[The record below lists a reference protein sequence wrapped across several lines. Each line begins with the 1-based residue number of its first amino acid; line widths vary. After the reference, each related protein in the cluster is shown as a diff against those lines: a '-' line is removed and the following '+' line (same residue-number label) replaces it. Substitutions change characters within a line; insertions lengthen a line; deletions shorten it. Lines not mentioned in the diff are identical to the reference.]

1 MPHDTRIPTSPAL
14 LHDDW
19 LIVCQSVSFECK
31 LLANR
36 NAQRAGLTENGLSVV
51 IVKSVVFKPDVTE
64 MTVKLLILLAVTLL
78 SHRSECHQAVL
89 HVSDWSTYREYCM
102 VYNASLS
109 NISRSLSDAVR
120 YKLVNLT
127 STMLCDASGVKPDS
141 VKGAAVCV
149 MRGDCTF
156 IQKAQVAQQ
165 LGVKVL
171 LIASKDAMGTPSLN
185 NSDVEK
191 VTIPVALMRYR
202 DILDVQ
208 KVFTD
213 GMEVQ
218 LYAPL
223 TPEFDASVIIMLAI
237 AVFTVAMGGF
247 WSGAAEKAK
256 QSVTALSAGEERSD
270 SGDLTLYSP
279 LKVMLF
285 VALMCVMLVLMY
297 FFYKYL
303 VYVIIVIF
311 CLASATGL
319 YSCLEA
325 LLNAVGCSKISVSCR
340 EKSFSVRNLLLGAVC
355 ITLAVVWGVYRN
367 EDRWIWILQDVLGV
381 AFCLNFM
388 KTITLSNYKICVI
401 LLSLLLVYD
410 VFFVF
415 ITPFL
420 TANGESIMVQVAL
433 GPGAGGEKLPVVM
446 RIPRFSAWAENLC
459 EMQFS
464 ILGYGDII
472 IPGLLVAYCHRFD
485 VWIGS
490 SNRIYFISCA
500 VAYTLGLVLTFVVML
515 LSKMGQPALLYLV
528 PFTLLASGLLA
539 WKRKE
544 FKQFWAGTT
553 YQVLDSSREPL
564 IPDGDSEYP
573 RAVRKC

>member
-1 MPHDTRIPTSPAL
+1 MTPTV
-14 LHDDW
+14 W
-19 LIVCQSVSFECK
+19 I
-31 LLANR
+31 
-36 NAQRAGLTENGLSVV
+36 
-51 IVKSVVFKPDVTE
+51 I
-64 MTVKLLILLAVTLL
+64 LAVSLL
-78 SHRSECHQAVL
+78 SYPSECHEAVL
-89 HVSDWSTYREYCM
+89 HVSDWNLQREYCL
-102 VYNASLS
+102 VYNASWV
-109 NISRSLSDAVR
+109 NISSSLTDAVLYR
-120 YKLVNLT
+120 LVNLT
-127 STMLCDASGVKPDS
+127 SSTLCDTGGVDPS
-141 VKGAAVCV
+141 LLKGAAVCV
-149 MRGDCTF
+149 IGGGCVLS
-156 IQKAQVAQQ
+156 QKAQVAQE
-165 LGVKVL
+165 LGAAVL
-171 LIASKDAMGTPSLN
+171 LIASKETMRTPSAN
-185 NSDVEK
+185 DSGYGK
-191 VTIPVALMRYR
+191 VTIPLALMRYH
-202 DILDVQ
+202 DFLDMQ

-213 GMEVQ
+213 KMQVQ
-218 LYAPL
+218 LYAPP
-223 TPEFDASVIIMLAI
+223 TTEFDASSIIIMLVV

-247 WSGAAEKAK
+247 WSGAAEKEK
-256 QSVTALSAGEERSD
+256 QSVSVLSAGEEHSD
-270 SGDLTLYSP
+270 SGDLALYSP
-279 LKVMLF
+279 LKVLLF
-285 VALMCVMLVLMY
+285 VVLMCVMLVLMY
-297 FFYKYL
+297 FFYSYL

-325 LLNAVGCSKISVSCR
+325 LLNAVGCSK
-340 EKSFSVRNLLLGAVC
+340 F
-355 ITLAVVWGVYRN
+355 
-367 EDRWIWILQDVLGV
+367 RWIWILQDVLGI

-420 TANGESIMVQVAL
+420 TPNGESIMVQVAL
-433 GPGAGGEKLPVVM
+433 GPGAGGESGSGGVPADPTSTYEKLPVVM
-446 RIPRFSAWAENLC
+446 RIPRFAAWAENLC

-485 VWIGS
+485 VWTGS
-490 SNRIYFISCA
+490 SNRIYYVSCA

-528 PFTLLASGLLA
+528 PFTLLTSGLLA

-564 IPDGDSEYP
+564 IPDGDAEYSS
-573 RAVRKC
+573 AVRKC

>member
-1 MPHDTRIPTSPAL
+1 
-14 LHDDW
+14 
-19 LIVCQSVSFECK
+19 
-31 LLANR
+31 
-36 NAQRAGLTENGLSVV
+36 
-51 IVKSVVFKPDVTE
+51 
-64 MTVKLLILLAVTLL
+64 MTTTVWIILAVTLL
-78 SHRSECHQAVL
+78 SYRSECHEAVL
-89 HVSDWSTYREYCM
+89 HVSDWILQKEYCL
-102 VYNASLS
+102 VYNASWS
-109 NISRSLSDAVR
+109 NISSSLTDAAR
-120 YKLVNLT
+120 YRLVNKT
-127 STMLCDASGVKPDS
+127 STTLCDASGVEPGS
-141 VKGAAVCV
+141 LKGVAVCV
-149 MRGDCTF
+149 MRGGCGF
-156 IQKAQVAQQ
+156 SQKAQVAQQ
-165 LGVKVL
+165 LGAAVL
-171 LIASKDAMGTPSLN
+171 LIASKEAMRTPSAN
-185 NSDVEK
+185 DSEYDK
-191 VTIPVALMRYR
+191 VTIPLALMRYR
-202 DILDVQ
+202 DFLDMQ

-213 GMEVQ
+213 KMEVQ
-218 LYAPL
+218 LYAPP
-223 TPEFDASVIIMLAI
+223 TAEFDASIIIMLVI

-247 WSGAAEKAK
+247 WSGAAEKEK
-256 QSVTALSAGEERSD
+256 QSVTVLSAGEERSD

-279 LKVMLF
+279 LKVLLF
-285 VALMCVMLVLMY
+285 VVLMCVMLVLMY
-297 FFYKYL
+297 YFYRYL
-303 VYVIIVIF
+303 VYVIIAIF

-325 LLNAVGCSKISVSCR
+325 LLNAVGCSKFSVSCG
-340 EKSFSVRNLLLGAVC
+340 EKSCSVRNLLLGAVC

-367 EDRWIWILQDVLGV
+367 EDRWIWILQDVLGI

-420 TANGESIMVQVAL
+420 TPNGESIMVQVAL

-446 RIPRFSAWAENLC
+446 RIPRFAAWAENLC

-485 VWIGS
+485 VWTGS
-490 SNRIYFISCA
+490 SNRIYYVSCA

-528 PFTLLASGLLA
+528 PFTLLTSGLLA

-564 IPDGDSEYP
+564 IPDGDAEYSS
-573 RAVRKC
+573 AVRKC

>member
-1 MPHDTRIPTSPAL
+1 MTA
-14 LHDDW
+14 
-19 LIVCQSVSFECK
+19 K
-31 LLANR
+31 LW
-36 NAQRAGLTENGLSVV
+36 
-51 IVKSVVFKPDVTE
+51 I
-64 MTVKLLILLAVTLL
+64 ILAVTLL
-78 SHRSECHQAVL
+78 CYRSECHEAVL
-89 HVSDWSTYREYCM
+89 HVSEGDLYKEYCL
-102 VYNASLS
+102 VYNASWS
-109 NISRSLSDAVR
+109 NISSSLSDAKQYR
-120 YKLVNLT
+120 LVNLT
-127 STMLCDASGVKPDS
+127 STTLCNASGVPLDL

-149 MRGDCTF
+149 MRGDCSF
-156 IQKAQVAQQ
+156 SQKAQVAQQ
-165 LGVKVL
+165 LGVTVL
-171 LIASKDAMGTPSLN
+171 LIASKEAMGTPSAN
-185 NSDVEK
+185 DSEYDK
-191 VTIPVALMRYR
+191 VTIPLALMRYR
-202 DILDVQ
+202 DFLDAQ
-208 KVFTD
+208 KVFTN
-213 GMEVQ
+213 GMKVQ
-218 LYAPL
+218 LYAPP

-256 QSVTALSAGEERSD
+256 QSVTALHAGEERTD

-279 LKVMLF
+279 LKVLLF
-285 VALMCVMLVLMY
+285 VVLMCVMLVLMY

-325 LLNAVGCSKISVSCR
+325 LLNAVGCSKLCVSCG
-340 EKSFSVRNLLLGAVC
+340 EKSFSVRNLLLAAVC

-367 EDRWIWILQDVLGV
+367 EDRWIWILQDILGI

-401 LLSLLLVYD
+401 LLSLLLLYD

-420 TANGESIMVQVAL
+420 T
-433 GPGAGGEKLPVVM
+433 PLPVVM

-490 SNRIYFISCA
+490 SNRIYYVSCT
-500 VAYTLGLVLTFVVML
+500 VAYTLGLVLTFVIML
-515 LSKMGQPALLYLV
+515 LTKMGQPALLYLV
-528 PFTLLASGLLA
+528 PFTLLTSGLLA

-564 IPDGDSEYP
+564 IPDGDAEYP
-573 RAVRKC
+573 SAVRKC

>member
-1 MPHDTRIPTSPAL
+1 
-14 LHDDW
+14 
-19 LIVCQSVSFECK
+19 
-31 LLANR
+31 
-36 NAQRAGLTENGLSVV
+36 
-51 IVKSVVFKPDVTE
+51 
-64 MTVKLLILLAVTLL
+64 MTTTVWIILAVTLL
-78 SHRSECHQAVL
+78 SYRSECHEAVL
-89 HVSDWSTYREYCM
+89 HVSDWILQKEYCL
-102 VYNASLS
+102 VYNASWS
-109 NISRSLSDAVR
+109 NISSSLTDAAR
-120 YKLVNLT
+120 YRLVNKT
-127 STMLCDASGVKPDS
+127 STTLCDASGVEPGS
-141 VKGAAVCV
+141 LKGVAVCV
-149 MRGDCTF
+149 MRGGCGF
-156 IQKAQVAQQ
+156 SQKAQVAQQ
-165 LGVKVL
+165 LGAAVL
-171 LIASKDAMGTPSLN
+171 LIASKEAMRTPSAN
-185 NSDVEK
+185 DSEYDK
-191 VTIPVALMRYR
+191 VTIPLALMRYR
-202 DILDVQ
+202 DFLDMQ

-213 GMEVQ
+213 KMEVQ
-218 LYAPL
+218 LYAPP
-223 TPEFDASVIIMLAI
+223 TAEFDASIIIMLVI

-247 WSGAAEKAK
+247 WSGAAEKEK
-256 QSVTALSAGEERSD
+256 QSVTVLSAGEERSD

-279 LKVMLF
+279 LKVLLF
-285 VALMCVMLVLMY
+285 VVLMCVMLVLMY
-297 FFYKYL
+297 FFYRYL
-303 VYVIIVIF
+303 VYVIIAIF

-325 LLNAVGCSKISVSCR
+325 LLNAVGCSKFSVSCG
-340 EKSFSVRNLLLGAVC
+340 EKSCSVRNLLLGAVC

-367 EDRWIWILQDVLGV
+367 EDRWIWILQDVLGI

-420 TANGESIMVQVAL
+420 TPNGESIMVQVAL
-433 GPGAGGEKLPVVM
+433 GPGAGGEKGSGDVMVPADPTPTYEKLPVVM
-446 RIPRFSAWAENLC
+446 RIPRFAAWAENLC

-485 VWIGS
+485 VWTGS
-490 SNRIYFISCA
+490 SNRIYYVSCA

-528 PFTLLASGLLA
+528 PFTLLTSGLLA

-564 IPDGDSEYP
+564 IPDGDAEYSS
-573 RAVRKC
+573 AVRKC